1 MLSFQSLEVM
11 HMIFINLFCILSHSK
26 SITKKFRNVYLS
38 PPPSE
43 VLFDILFYTSLILII
58 LETKM
63 FKYIYKHTHISNYI
77 MLMCM
82 YIWSYTSIHAYI
94 CAYNIYAHHF
104 YIYIQT
110 YIHAL
115 IYAIYLHMPI
125 YFINI

>member
-104 YIYIQT
+104 YIYI
-110 YIHAL
+110 YK
-115 IYAIYLHMPI
+115 PI
-125 YFINI
+125 YMHLYMLYIYICLYIL